1 MTTQIRG
8 PPGHVMSHLVSSVI
22 LKLLS
27 TLMDSLS
34 WQLNPYLTGGGSSK
48 SNRGGIDVDLPE
60 SGHQSKDRSVIPAA
74 KVPPSG
80 DGWVDRFPDGLSYL
94 SKEIERS
101 ATADNRDNAHMHGS
115 IGRCIHNER
124 SSIP

>member
-1 MTTQIRG
+1 MNIASLLA
-8 PPGHVMSHLVSSVI
+8 PSSVVRNA
-22 LKLLS
+22 
-27 TLMDSLS
+27 
-34 WQLNPYLTGGGSSK
+34 QLHASAGHLQTPKRVGGVKVQGY
-48 SNRGGIDVDLPE
+48 RAGIDVVLPE

-74 KVPPSG
+74 EEPPSG
-80 DGWVDRFPDGLSYL
+80 AGWVDRFPDGLSYL
-94 SKEIERS
+94 CKEIERS

>member
-1 MTTQIRG
+1 MKRQLSI
-8 PPGHVMSHLVSSVI
+8 PSLLAPSSVVRNA
-22 LKLLS
+22 
-27 TLMDSLS
+27 
-34 WQLNPYLTGGGSSK
+34 QLHVSAGHPQTPKRVGGGSSK
-48 SNRGGIDVDLPE
+48 SNRGGIDVVLPE

-74 KVPPSG
+74 EVPPSG

-94 SKEIERS
+94 SKQIERS
-101 ATADNRDNAHMHGS
+101 ATADNAHMHGS